1 MKPVNKKFTY
11 HNGSFVSFRQ
21 IDGESPAVFYL
32 HGTQSSIDS
41 TKAMFVQNY
50 CQSKGIAFTSLNFRG
65 HGDSSGKYTDGN
77 ISMWLTDAL
86 NILDNET
93 SGGQVIVGSSMG
105 GWIMLLLAMRRP
117 DRVKGLLG
125 LAAAPDFTVRLWN
138 MLPDDMKQQMQK
150 EGLIHL
156 PSEYTKEGEPFT
168 FDLIQD
174 GYNNLILNHPIP
186 IKAKTILMQGDDDI
200 CVPFETA
207 QEIKKQIGGD
217 NVRVEKII
225 GGKHNLSTDEQLHKI
240 AEFIDEL
247 RADS

>member
-1 MKPVNKKFTY
+1 MTENKKY
-11 HNGSFVSFRQ
+11 NYSADSFVSFRQ
-21 IDGESPAVFYL
+21 IKGENPAVFYL

-50 CQSKGIAFTSLNFRG
+50 CQEKGIAFTSLNFRG
-65 HGDSSGKYTDGN
+65 HGDSSGQYTDGN

-86 NILDNET
+86 SILDNET
-93 SGGQVIVGSSMG
+93 EGKQVIVGSSMG

-117 DRVKGLLG
+117 ERIKGLLG

-138 MLPDDMKQQMQK
+138 ALPADMKEK
-150 EGLIHL
+150 AEKDGLIRL

-168 FDLIQD
+168 MDLIQD
-174 GYNNLILNHPIP
+174 GYNNLVLDRPIP

-200 CVPFETA
+200 CVPFEVA
-207 QEIKKQIGGD
+207 EEIKAQIGGN
-217 NVRVEKII
+217 NVRVEKIP
-225 GGKHNLSTDEQLHKI
+225 GGKHNLSTPEQLQMI

-247 RADS
+247 RAD